1 MSRGGV
7 APITVVGFLGTEWF
21 GRGAEAALRSADVL
35 LGVRR
40 LLDALPDDIAGKRV
54 ELAGP
59 LADTLE
65 LAAERR
71 ALGER
76 VCVLASGDP
85 GFFGIVRVASARFGA
100 DALVVHPAPSSVA
113 AAFGRVGLHWDD
125 AVVVSAHGRALSAAV
140 EAVLPCAKAAVLTA
154 PDQPPEALGRALLDA
169 GCRPR
174 RVTVCARLGHADESV
189 TRTDLEGLA
198 AGSFPHLAVVI
209 LEVPSALDR
218 SDPEVTTSPTLAWGR
233 PDAEYS
239 HRAGMI
245 TKAEVRAVVL
255 GKLALPA
262 TGVLWDVG
270 AGSGSVA
277 VECSRLAPGLRV
289 FAVERRPDDAER
301 LRLNVAGTG
310 VVVVEGDA
318 PAALAGLPDPDR
330 VFVGGGGLDVL
341 EFVLG
346 RLRPGGLVVATYAAL
361 DRAAG
366 AASRLGHVVQVAV
379 SRGVPLGGS
388 GALRL
393 AAENPVFVC
402 WGPSPEPGAD
412 LGLEPGAES
421 GLGANPHIPPDP
433 GARTGSAEA
442 PA

>member
-1 MSRGGV
+1 MSSGG
-7 APITVVGFLGTEWF
+7 ALFPIVVVGFLGTECF
-21 GRGAEAALRSADVL
+21 GSAAQAALRAADVL
-35 LGVRR
+35 LGIPR
-40 LLDALPDDIAGKRV
+40 LLDTLPDDIAGKRV

-59 LADTLE
+59 LAETLE

-76 VCVLASGDP
+76 VCLLASGDP
-85 GFFGIVRVASARFGA
+85 GFFGIVRVASARFGP

-113 AAFGRVGLHWDD
+113 AAFGRAGVHWDD
-125 AVVVSAHGRALSAAV
+125 AAVVSAHGRPLAAAV
-140 EAVLPCAKAAVLTA
+140 EEVLPRAKAAVLTA

-169 GCRPR
+169 GCGPR
-174 RVTVCARLGHADESV
+174 RVTVCARLGHDDEAV
-189 TRTDLEGLA
+189 TRTDLDGLA

-209 LEVPSALDR
+209 LEAPSAFDGP
-218 SDPEVTTSPTLAWGR
+218 DDGPTLAWGR
-233 PDAEYS
+233 PDDRYV

-245 TKAEVRAVVL
+245 TKAEVRAVAL

-262 TGVLWDVG
+262 AGVLWDVG

-289 FAVERRPDDAER
+289 FAVERRPDDVER
-301 LRLNVAGTG
+301 LRLNAAGTG
-310 VVVVEGDA
+310 VVVVDGEAPDA
-318 PAALAGLPDPDR
+318 LEGLPDPDR

-341 EFVLG
+341 ESVMD

-361 DRAAG
+361 DRAA
-366 AASRLGHVVQVAV
+366 AAANRLGHVVQVAV
-379 SRGVPLGGS
+379 SRGVHLGGS

-402 WGPSPEPGAD
+402 WGPGGDDASDAT
-412 LGLEPGAES
+412 A
-421 GLGANPHIPPDP
+421 
-433 GARTGSAEA
+433 GSEA